1 MKRTLICLDTFVIA
15 VPLIIGSAIVMPFA
29 AYSFAKEL
37 ARERY
42 ENRGD

>member
-1 MKRTLICLDTFVIA
+1 MKKTLICLDTLIIA
-15 VPLIIGSAIVMPFA
+15 VPLLIGSAIVMPFA

-42 ENRGD
+42 ETRD